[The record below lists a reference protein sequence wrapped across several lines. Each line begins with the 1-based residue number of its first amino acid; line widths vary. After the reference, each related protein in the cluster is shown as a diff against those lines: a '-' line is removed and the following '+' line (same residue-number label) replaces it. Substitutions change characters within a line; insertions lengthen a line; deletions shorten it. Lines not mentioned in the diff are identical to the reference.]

1 MASLKDLRDRIDSVK
16 STKKITSAMKLVA
29 GARLKRARL
38 AAESS
43 RPYALRMQEVVEN
56 ITDSIEDRES
66 FPDIVKG
73 KETDKVHLIV
83 LMTSDRGLCGGFN
96 SSLAKLAKKK
106 IAELSNLNK
115 TIKILCIGRKG
126 HDQLKRDFLNLII
139 DTIFLSSH
147 AKIDFEFAERVSS
160 KIIGMYKNSEFD
172 SSSIIYSLF
181 KSPLKQEAHVK
192 QIIPAIN
199 EEKKIEKSKDDNE
212 KNLYDYE
219 PDEKEVLE
227 NLIPNNISVQI
238 YRGLL
243 ENAAGEQG
251 ARMTAMDSATR
262 NAGELI
268 DSLTLN
274 YNRSRQ
280 AQITK
285 ELIEVISGAEAV

>member
-29 GARLKRARL
+29 GARLKRAQT

-43 RPYALRMQEVVEN
+43 RPYALRMQEVVDN
-56 ITDSIEDRES
+56 ITDSIKNPES

-147 AKIDFEFAERVSS
+147 PKIDFEFAERVSS
-160 KIIGMYKNSEFD
+160 KIIGMYENGEFD

-181 KSPLKQEAHVK
+181 KSPLKQEAHVR
-192 QIIPAIN
+192 QIIPAVN
-199 EEKKIEKSKDDNE
+199 DEKKIEKSKDDNE
-212 KNLYDYE
+212 RKLYDYE

>member
-29 GARLKRARL
+29 GARLKRAQT

-43 RPYALRMQEVVEN
+43 RPYALRMQEVVDN
-56 ITDSIEDRES
+56 ITDSIKNPES

-139 DTIFLSSH
+139 DTIFCLLIQ
-147 AKIDFEFAERVSS
+147 KLIL
-160 KIIGMYKNSEFD
+160 N
-172 SSSIIYSLF
+172 L
-181 KSPLKQEAHVK
+181 LKGFLLKLLVCMK
-192 QIIPAIN
+192 M
-199 EEKKIEKSKDDNE
+199 
-212 KNLYDYE
+212 
-219 PDEKEVLE
+219 V
-227 NLIPNNISVQI
+227 NLI
-238 YRGLL
+238 LL
-243 ENAAGEQG
+243 V
-251 ARMTAMDSATR
+251 
-262 NAGELI
+262 LFI
-268 DSLTLN
+268 LYLN
-274 YNRSRQ
+274 HH
-280 AQITK
+280 
-285 ELIEVISGAEAV
+285 